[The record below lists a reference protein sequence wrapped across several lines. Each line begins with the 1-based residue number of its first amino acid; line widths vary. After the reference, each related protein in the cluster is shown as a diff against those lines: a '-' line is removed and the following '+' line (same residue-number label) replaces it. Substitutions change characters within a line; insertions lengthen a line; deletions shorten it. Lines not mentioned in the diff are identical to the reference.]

1 MFYFTHALLPPLAPR
16 FRCLTIALVTRWLV
30 QYHAPPLKLFCGWLS
45 QSGVVVAIMCGCLL
59 EPAIG
64 RAQAIPNVQLKGSVT
79 QIEQVEDVIDNWQP
93 NRHVFVKGDLGVGRR
108 QLDELQDW
116 ISQNAPHWTVVLMD
130 TASDERYRAAD
141 GRDYQGLD
149 AVEYALG
156 NGLSNRTDFGNLE
169 NPTTGESDG
178 AIFVLFLREKKF
190 SYFGSD
196 AQDRRG
202 LGESAWMG
210 RLDQPAF
217 RAMRGGGRI
226 IDAARD
232 TIQTIDERLQQA
244 IKSEAD
250 TAARAERER
259 ARAVEEV
266 RRGLTATS
274 QRVEQVKLEA
284 ANFRQKK
291 PTATG
296 PLAAPPLAAWQT
308 ELDAIA
314 AELTPATAR
323 EMSQR
328 LSRLNDAVERNL
340 NGYAS
345 VHGLDDRETAL
356 NRRLTILE
364 HSPGGVAANNVTT
377 AKKLFGQARQR
388 AQAGELGIEE
398 TLAQIEASL
407 HAGQALVDEEAAA
420 LQQARLRAMWIRRTV
435 WFMLGL
441 VALAIAA
448 VLTILNRRR
457 RAAMLKAQADLA
469 ERERS
474 VAEQTDGVNTLF
486 VRNDEI
492 LGSREHLKKRGYEGR
507 TQQLSNQALD
517 YVDDLFIMSKEI
529 RRVVSEARELV
540 YPSSPLGRLTNLF
553 SSTRYHQ
560 AINHVSGKPLQF
572 NSFDGLPSVLRG
584 QIPLDSAGSL
594 PDQISMTF
602 EDVFQAFKKRGQD
615 ATQALDTIETCL
627 AGVNDEL
634 TSLQNDLERMTL
646 REQELAQAAANDH
659 YFDLPNFFEQLIPAV
674 QKDVATAD
682 QQSAFNAVEAM
693 QRSIPE
699 ARRKLDQADKL
710 ATQIQHAREQ
720 LFPELTRAAEKLKQ
734 WHYTSTWIDDDL
746 HEITTRANE
755 LMQLATERSIA
766 QEIDEMAERFSQLK
780 SKAQASVELGQR
792 IEEELAPE
800 LQTLQARIEEGRKLL
815 AQKLG
820 TSIDRVLEE
829 PNRDPDDWLATA
841 RKHLETARSTLSL
854 GRNEVVSSALEAMQ
868 STAARA
874 EGLVQASHAAVD
886 AYEDHR
892 RQTQSELERLSK
904 RLPVVARALAPVE
917 QSYESSTL
925 LIASDAEHSV
935 ADTGNNAAA
944 GTLKRAA
951 SELLRAA
958 GEPTV
963 QIEKLL
969 QQAAQARE
977 QALVLQAEDCLHE
990 AAITVAH
997 SHQQLDHIE
1006 AHLQAIAAQ
1015 SRENTNLLK
1024 RLADHSEKLLDFR
1037 RDPLVMQPTL
1047 AAIDSMRQSL
1057 DGWKRELS
1065 TNHLARNPFEVA
1077 NRLDELRQQL
1087 LQLEA
1092 QCTADRQAHAE
1103 AARAVAGAER
1113 QRQAAE
1119 QLVRQSQTDG
1129 IPDSQDI
1136 VQANTRIAALT
1147 RTLASVAVDLE
1158 TPHGDWKVVNDS
1170 ASQIQIDMRTACDA
1184 LGGELQNASQAL
1196 SNFQLASQAVY
1207 QAEHWS
1213 GAFGVRVLGSPGVH
1227 ELERARQGLQ
1237 QGNYGA
1243 VLDLARMAMTSAQS
1257 AVSQAEREVTRQ
1269 RMAAQHAAEVDRR
1282 RRQAKRASRNAPFG
1296 GGGFTM
1302 GGGGFGGFGGG
1313 GSSRGHSSGG
1323 SFGGGGSSSGSSGSG
1338 FGRSGW

>member
-1 MFYFTHALLPPLAPR
+1 MSKY
-16 FRCLTIALVTRWLV
+16 CI
-30 QYHAPPLKLFCGWLS
+30 
-45 QSGVVVAIMCGCLL
+45 VVAIMSGCLFGTAL
-59 EPAIG
+59 C
-64 RAQAIPNVQLKGSVT
+64 RAQAIPNVQLKGGVT
-79 QIEQVEDVIDNWQP
+79 QIERVEDVIDNWQP
-93 NRHVFVKGDLGVGRR
+93 NRHVFVKGDLGLGRR
-108 QLDELQDW
+108 QLDGLQDW

-130 TASDERYRAAD
+130 TASDEHYRAAD

-149 AVEYALG
+149 AVEHALG
-156 NGLSNRTDFGNLE
+156 NGLSNRTDFGKLE
-169 NPTTGESDG
+169 NPMTGESDG
-178 AIFVLFLREKKF
+178 AIFVLFLRERKF

-210 RLDQPAF
+210 RLDQSAF

-232 TIQTIDERLQQA
+232 TIQTIDEQLRQA

-250 TAARAERER
+250 SAARAERER
-259 ARAVEEV
+259 ERAVEEV
-266 RRGLTATS
+266 RRGLAATS
-274 QRVEQVKLEA
+274 ERVEQVKLEA

-323 EMSQR
+323 EMNQR

-364 HSPGGVAANNVTT
+364 QSPGGVAAGNVTA
-377 AKKLFGQARQR
+377 AKKLFAQARQS
-388 AQAGELGIEE
+388 AQAGELGVEE

-407 HAGQALVDEEAAA
+407 QAGQALVDEESAM
-420 LQQARLRAMWIRRTV
+420 LRQAQLRATWIRRTV

-441 VALAIAA
+441 VGLAITALLA
-448 VLTILNRRR
+448 ILNRRR
-457 RAAMLKAQADLA
+457 RGVMLKAQAELA

-492 LGSREHLKKRGYEGR
+492 LGSRENLRKRGYEGR

-529 RRVVSEARELV
+529 RRVVSEAKELV
-540 YPSSPLGRLTNLF
+540 YPGSPLGRLTNLF
-553 SSTRYHQ
+553 SSTRYHR
-560 AINHVSGKPLQF
+560 AINHVNGKPLQF
-572 NSFDGLPSVLRG
+572 NSVDGLPSVLRG
-584 QIPLDSAGSL
+584 QISLDSNGSL

-615 ATQALDTIETCL
+615 ATQALDTLETCL
-627 AGVNDEL
+627 ADVNDEL
-634 TSLQNDLERMTL
+634 TSLQHDLEQMTL
-646 REQELAQAAANDH
+646 REKELAQAAANDH
-659 YFDLPNFFEQLIPAV
+659 YFDLPNFFEKLIPAV

-693 QRSIPE
+693 QGAIPE
-699 ARRKLDQADKL
+699 ARRKLDQAGKL
-710 ATQIQHAREQ
+710 AAQIQQAREQ
-720 LFPELTRAAEKLKQ
+720 LFPELTNAAEKLKQ

-746 HEITTRANE
+746 REITTRANE
-755 LMQLATERSIA
+755 LMQLASERSIA
-766 QEIDEMAERFSQLK
+766 PEIDEMVDRFSQLK
-780 SKAQASVELGQR
+780 NKAETSVELGQR
-792 IEEELAPE
+792 IEEQLAPE
-800 LQTLQARIEEGRKLL
+800 LQTLQARIEEGRKSL

-829 PNRDPDDWLATA
+829 PNLDPDDWLATA
-841 RKHLETARSTLSL
+841 QKHLETARSTLCL

-874 EGLVQASHAAVD
+874 EDLVQASHAAVD
-886 AYEDHR
+886 AYDDHR
-892 RQTQSELERLSK
+892 RQTQSELERLSG
-904 RLPVVARALAPVE
+904 RLPVVARALEPVA
-917 QSYESSTL
+917 QSYEGSTL
-925 LIASDAEHSV
+925 LIASDKADSAHGAEQNSE
-935 ADTGNNAAA
+935 A
-944 GTLKRAA
+944 GAQRLAA
-951 SELLRAA
+951 SEILRSA
-958 GEPTV
+958 GEPTS
-963 QIEKLL
+963 QIQKLL

-990 AAITVAH
+990 AAVTVAH

-1006 AHLQAIAAQ
+1006 AHLQAIDRQ
-1015 SRENTNLLK
+1015 SRENTILLN
-1024 RLADHSEKLLDFR
+1024 RLADQSEKLRDFK

-1065 TNHLARNPFEVA
+1065 AKQLARNPFEVA
-1077 NRLDELRQQL
+1077 HSLDDLRQQL
-1087 LQLEA
+1087 VQLEA
-1092 QCTADRQAHAE
+1092 ECNADRQAHAE

-1147 RTLASVAVDLE
+1147 RALASVGHDLE
-1158 TPHGDWKVVNDS
+1158 TPHGNWKVVDDS
-1170 ASQIQIDMRTACDA
+1170 ASQIQIDLRSACDA

-1213 GAFGVRVLGSPGVH
+1213 GAFGVRVSGAPGVQ

-1237 QGNYGA
+1237 QGNYAA
-1243 VLDLARMAMTSAQS
+1243 VLELARVAMMSAQA

-1269 RMAAQHAAEVDRR
+1269 RMAAQHAAEAERR
-1282 RRQAKRASRNAPFG
+1282 RRQAKRASRNSPFG

-1302 GGGGFGGFGGG
+1302 GGGGGFGGFGGG
-1313 GSSRGHSSGG
+1313 GSSGG